1 MPPNDPMLG
10 SRMES
15 RTAEVHA
22 HNQGQIPRVRKGSS
36 MKGMTIVLVILL
48 VLTAAMII
56 WVVTDDVPVIDEPQ
70 TGQNQSQP

>member
-15 RTAEVHA
+15 RAAEVHA
-22 HNQGQIPRVRKGSS
+22 QNQAQIPRVRKGSS
-36 MKGMTIVLVILL
+36 MKGMTIVLAILL

-56 WVVTDDVPVIDEPQ
+56 WVATDEVPVIDEPLQ
-70 TGQNQSQP
+70 GQSQP

>member
-1 MPPNDPMLG
+1 MPSNDPMLG

-15 RTAEVHA
+15 RAAEIRA
-22 HNQGQIPRVRKGSS
+22 GSHNPRVRKGSS

-56 WVVTDDVPVIDEPQ
+56 WVVTDDVPVIDEPLA
-70 TGQNQSQP
+70 GQN